1 MLKESEGFIGVDS
14 CLNHFSASTG
24 TPGVVVWGSTRWT
37 QFGYTHNTNLHYF
50 MKPNNWE
57 ESKYERD
64 DPRNVMIDPN
74 IVFNEYVK
82 VRDIKNLK
90 VSCLFK

>member
-1 MLKESEGFIGVDS
+1 
-14 CLNHFSASTG
+14 
-24 TPGVVVWGSTRWT
+24 
-37 QFGYTHNTNLHYF
+37 